1 MSHEIPTVGRET
13 SLEEYGQQLL
23 RTGRRCHLVIS
34 DGRVL
39 GLMDVRAL
47 NSVPHEQWS
56 GTSVQ
61 AAMIPRD
68 RILSATPD
76 QPLLPLLERMITADV
91 NQVPVM
97 TGIVDDVSNS
107 QVVGIV
113 TRESILR
120 VIQTHIEVG
129 MPAAA

>member
-1 MSHEIPTVGRET
+1 
-13 SLEEYGQQLL
+13 
-23 RTGRRCHLVIS
+23 
-34 DGRVL
+34 
-39 GLMDVRAL
+39 
-47 NSVPHEQWS
+47 
-56 GTSVQ
+56 
-61 AAMIPRD
+61 MIPRD